1 MSNYTDDIFYDR
13 DDGARRERRE
23 RRRQERER
31 REKQVQSAKA
41 QRRRRRRRI
50 AAFVSFV
57 VLFAVIAVAVVNA
70 LHVRD
75 LMEQKAQAETR
86 LTELQAII
94 DEKNAELSHVDS
106 PEYLEQQARSQ
117 LGMIYDGEILYK
129 LRGTNEYTAPEPEPE
144 EPAEE
149 NPAKP
154 R

>member
-1 MSNYTDDIFYDR
+1 MNNYTDDILYSREDE
-13 DDGARRERRE
+13 ARRERRE
-23 RRRQERER
+23 RRRQEHER
-31 REKQVQSAKA
+31 REKQEQSARA
-41 QRRRRRRRI
+41 RRAKRRRRI
-50 AAFVSFV
+50 AALVCFVA
-57 VLFAVIAVAVVNA
+57 LFAITAVAVINA

-75 LMEQKAQAETR
+75 LMDQKAEAEQK
-86 LTELQAII
+86 LSELQAVIE
-94 DEKNAELSHVDS
+94 EKNAELSHVDS

-129 LRGTNEYTAPEPEPE
+129 LRGSNEYTAPPPEPE